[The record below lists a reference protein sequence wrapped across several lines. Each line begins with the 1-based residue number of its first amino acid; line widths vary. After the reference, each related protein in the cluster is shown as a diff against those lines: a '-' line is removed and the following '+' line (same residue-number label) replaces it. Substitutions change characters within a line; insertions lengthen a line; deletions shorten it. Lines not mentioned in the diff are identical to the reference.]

1 MCEQDTGLFKTL
13 PNAGNPVGETSVCDA
28 EYGRGVAVV
37 RAVGHSIETRRV
49 ILRCNGAARKNERS
63 PESGRKSPFD
73 EENFNVMMI
82 GVIPNEE

>member
-1 MCEQDTGLFKTL
+1 MREEDASLFKAF
-13 PNAGNPVGETSVCDA
+13 PNAGYPVGESSIFDT
-28 EYGRGVAVV
+28 EHGGGVAVV

-49 ILRCNGAARKNERS
+49 ILRCNGAARKNERP